1 MFTAIVLFFFVL
13 PVVAGAMKFALR
25 LVGWTLSV
33 VLGVVLLPVWIMVA
47 VVCGL
52 AFAMRWLLP
61 IMLVIFVASLFSPE
75 V

>member
-1 MFTAIVLFFFVL
+1 MITAIVLFFFVL

-33 VLGVVLLPVWIMVA
+33 VLGVVLLPAWIVVA

-61 IMLVIFVASLFSPE
+61 ILLVVFVISLFAPE
-75 V
+75 S